1 MAPYRS
7 PHYDTLSFNR
17 HSERW
22 QKYLVGKTGNGMV
35 TRSEESITSLSPLD
49 S

>member
-1 MAPYRS
+1 MTPYRS

-17 HSERW
+17 HSERSRES
-22 QKYLVGKTGNGMV
+22 LEGKMGNGMV
-35 TRSEESITSLSPLD
+35 TQSEESITSLSPLD

>member
-1 MAPYRS
+1 MTPYRS

-22 QKYLVGKTGNGMV
+22 QKYFVGKTGNRMV
-35 TRSEESITSLSPLD
+35 TQSEESITSLSPLD